1 MVQMYALYYII
12 HNNIVVKRDINSRR
26 QEVAEEV
33 EFSLIWLSTFTE
45 DWIEPSSGIIS
56 LKNVSYCGEETKY
69 HNVGI
74 SSMLTKVF
82 LNANSK

>member
-33 EFSLIWLSTFTE
+33 AEEVEFSLIWL
-45 DWIEPSSGIIS
+45 
-56 LKNVSYCGEETKY
+56 
-69 HNVGI
+69 
-74 SSMLTKVF
+74 
-82 LNANSK
+82 